1 MSSNAK
7 PFLVIFIFLVFGLLN
22 AQILERPKC
31 GFLPEHEDS
40 ARNWGYGYSDLL
52 EDIEAWQQSPFVS
65 IDSIGST
72 VQGRAV
78 WELTISEN
86 PSSDFYKRIYI
97 HARTHPGEEESFW
110 VADEIINYLI
120 ADTPE
125 AAFIRSNTIFHIVP
139 MHNPDGVEL
148 GYARENANGLDIESG
163 WDDSIL
169 QPEVVA
175 LQNRFIELSFA
186 PNPIKVA
193 LNMHSAYAC
202 KRYFVYHHEMV
213 QVIISQI

>member
-7 PFLVIFIFLVFGLLN
+7 PFFVIFILLVFGLLN

-31 GFLPEHEDS
+31 GFPPEHEDS

-110 VADEIINYLI
+110 VADNNKL
-120 ADTPE
+120 
-125 AAFIRSNTIFHIVP
+125 FN
-139 MHNPDGVEL
+139 
-148 GYARENANGLDIESG
+148 
-163 WDDSIL
+163 
-169 QPEVVA
+169 
-175 LQNRFIELSFA
+175 
-186 PNPIKVA
+186 
-193 LNMHSAYAC
+193 C
-202 KRYFVYHHEMV
+202 
-213 QVIISQI
+213 